1 MTNGKGSFSRSPEM
15 PLGLRFPNV
24 LGGGAGGTHVPRAV
38 LQLANEI
45 LEVADADW
53 SRAIWI
59 TCAGD
64 GNEHGPPKQWRN
76 ALQCSQVTDGS
87 TDNLTSLLNVVQ
99 LLP

>member
-59 TCAGD
+59 TCAKGGD
-64 GNEHGPPKQWRN
+64 DFNTDLELMAQRN
-76 ALQCSQVTDGS
+76 ARISLLCSPVTD
-87 TDNLTSLLNVVQ
+87 
-99 LLP
+99 

>member
-1 MTNGKGSFSRSPEM
+1 M

-59 TCAGD
+59 TCAKEVGD
-64 GNEHGPPKQWRN
+64 FNTDLEQWLN
-76 ALQCSQVTDGS
+76 ARM
-87 TDNLTSLLNVVQ
+87 SLLS
-99 LLP
+99 LLSSHVLIGRSPHLLVERCPASPWNFS

>member
-1 MTNGKGSFSRSPEM
+1 MKACSQKRTYELYDTDKRVLSRSPEM

-59 TCAGD
+59 TCARD
-64 GNEHGPPKQWRN
+64 GRR
-76 ALQCSQVTDGS
+76 
-87 TDNLTSLLNVVQ
+87 
-99 LLP
+99 

>member
-59 TCAGD
+59 TCAKGGD
-64 GNEHGPPKQWRN
+64 DFNTDLELWRN
-76 ALQCSQVTDGS
+76 ARISLLCNPVTD
-87 TDNLTSLLNVVQ
+87 
-99 LLP
+99 